1 MLNVNNSMLPHSF
14 QRVCAA
20 TRHNCLTDTK
30 ANTSHSRPLLLAI
43 KCTKQLDEAKVSH
56 RTPEHTFFSTT
67 FTSLFMNPGS

>member
-30 ANTSHSRPLLLAI
+30 ANTPHSGPLLLAI
-43 KCTKQLDEAKVSH
+43 KCTKQLDEAKGATEPAN
-56 RTPEHTFFSTT
+56 TPFFLRPSPHY
-67 FTSLFMNPGS
+67 L